1 MKIDNRFVIFKTLAG
16 YKNAQRTG
24 NVMDDSI
31 VFVIENRGIYT
42 HGIQFG
48 IDAHN
53 KGFVGSVD
61 KLPAGEPGDCA
72 TVKEGNKWFFYYYDA
87 TRGWVKG
94 QECTI
99 PDISQDTLDQY
110 LKKVNI
116 REYLHHE
123 YDNTYVRRD
132 EVYTPDQEDWI
143 NPDDS
148 DRDEWQWDEDGN
160 LYRIDAEFSTTSRN
174 SLQNRVVTNELHNVD
189 ARTST
194 VEQLVTMCNVPK
206 LNDYVVDIVFK
217 EGVTNPQSENYI
229 DLTTQWDSID
239 ITYKYRPA
247 QGAPY
252 INMIS
257 LKEGNNVINL
267 FYKEYTTADAAQ
279 ADMGV
284 LLESDYCYL
293 VLRKISDTGINTLQD
308 TTIIFNKDVQWNS
321 VNEHSIIKE
330 LLIER
335 NVPTANTVYTKDQTY
350 SKAEVDALIEE
361 LRQEL
366 QPNSNPAV

>member
-1 MKIDNRFVIFKTLAG
+1 
-16 YKNAQRTG
+16 
-24 NVMDDSI
+24 MDDSI

-148 DRDEWQWDEDGN
+148 DRDEWQWDENGN

-174 SLQNRVVTNELHNVD
+174 SLQNRVITNEFLNRKEPMSYDYYSDFLYDLQRGLIPNDVVVYIKDKGLIYAFGTYFSGGGGGGGIPVEVDPPIMYQTPTNKADFSPTYNNYTSVPELSSSKKLTITLNNRYLLLLIPTQYTVTNIITSNNETLTLADDFIFDENFTEIYD
-189 ARTST
+189 TSKSRTIQ
-194 VEQLVTMCNVPK
+194 VK
-206 LNDYVVDIVFK
+206 A
-217 EGVTNPQSENYI
+217 
-229 DLTTQWDSID
+229 
-239 ITYKYRPA
+239 YKYFPVI
-247 QGAPY
+247 AP
-252 INMIS
+252 NMS
-257 LKEGNNVINL
+257 LT
-267 FYKEYTTADAAQ
+267 FT
-279 ADMGV
+279 
-284 LLESDYCYL
+284 
-293 VLRKISDTGINTLQD
+293 
-308 TTIIFNKDVQWNS
+308 FNIPQ
-321 VNEHSIIKE
+321 
-330 LLIER
+330 R
-335 NVPTANTVYTKDQTY
+335 
-350 SKAEVDALIEE
+350 
-361 LRQEL
+361 
-366 QPNSNPAV
+366 